1 MLSHF
6 IGKGVCLQINY
17 FFRYQSLNSNRCPV
31 CMERF
36 SPILDT
42 GRSVPKRL
50 AGNDKENPRQ
60 RAGDPPIGPQLLKYN
75 YWVSES
81 RYEFLG

>member
-1 MLSHF
+1 
-6 IGKGVCLQINY
+6 
-17 FFRYQSLNSNRCPV
+17 
-31 CMERF
+31 MERF